1 MMLPLVSVII
11 PVYKSR
17 NFLHRCLGSVCSQT
31 LRCIEIITVND
42 ASPDDSLQILRRYA
56 QDDPRIRVVD
66 LPENRGE
73 GGARNA
79 GLEIARGKYIGFVDS
94 DDSIDMNFFSSLV
107 DASENY
113 CLDMAEAPIK
123 CIDTVGVG
131 RELPHATWFWSSLF
145 RSDFLR
151 NNSILFP
158 AMFSCG
164 DDIVFMVRVLM
175 ASPNRKKID
184 NTYYNYH
191 QIPTSAS
198 QHLDDRKS
206 EDLISAFSLA
216 FHEIEQSVYSSH
228 LSKIYAQ
235 NIFCVFF
242 QHFLTAI
249 NQKITATTKYHAC
262 EILINLYNNYSCFED
277 ANKFL
282 QHSEPVL
289 LDILKK
295 DDVNILYDFFLTGKH
310 RLAEL
315 LRNRIKLRG

>member
-1 MMLPLVSVII
+1 MSPMISVII
-11 PVYKSR
+11 PVYKSVP
-17 NFLHRCLGSVCSQT
+17 FLHRCLDSVCTQT
-31 LRCIEIITVND
+31 MKSIEIITVND
-42 ASPDDSLQILRRYA
+42 ASPDDSIQILRRYA

-66 LPENRGE
+66 LPENRGV

-107 DASENY
+107 EASEKF

-131 RELPHATWFWSSLF
+131 RELPHATWFYSSLF

-158 AMFSCG
+158 AMFSCAE
-164 DDIVFMVRVLM
+164 DIVFMVRVLM
-175 ASPNRKKID
+175 ASPTRKKIS

-198 QHLDDRKS
+198 HNLDDRKS
-206 EDLISAFSLA
+206 EELISAFLLA
-216 FHEIEQSVYSSH
+216 FHEIEQRVHSSQ
-228 LSKIYAQ
+228 LSKMYAK
-235 NIFCVFF
+235 NIFFVFF

-249 NQKITATTKYHAC
+249 DQKITAKTKYHAS
-262 EILINLYNNYSCFED
+262 EILIDLYSNYSCFED

-295 DDVNILYDFFLTGKH
+295 GDANILANFFLAGKH
-310 RLAEL
+310 RLAER
-315 LRNRIKLRG
+315 LRNRIKLQS

>member
-1 MMLPLVSVII
+1 MTPQISII
-11 PVYKSR
+11 VPIYNREKYLR
-17 NFLHRCLGSVCSQT
+17 RCLHSMYNSRFT
-31 LRCIEIITVND
+31 NIEIICIND
-42 ASPDDSLQILRRYA
+42 CSSDSSLEILQDCAHR
-56 QDDPRIRVVD
+56 DPRVVIVD

-79 GLEIARGKYIGFVDS
+79 GLAIAKGKYIGFVDS
-94 DDSIDMNFFSSLV
+94 DDTV
-107 DASENY
+107 DDGFYGTLYAEAENSGA
-113 CLDMAEAPIK
+113 DIVEAPIK

-131 RELPHATWFWSSLF
+131 RELPHATWFCSSLF

-164 DDIVFMVRVLM
+164 EDIVFMVRVLM
-175 ASPNRKKID
+175 ASPNRKKIN

-216 FHEIEQSVYSSH
+216 FHEIEQRVYSSQ
-228 LSKIYAQ
+228 LSEIYAK

-249 NQKITATTKYHAC
+249 DLKITAKAKYHASD
-262 EILINLYNNYSCFED
+262 ILFNLYSNYSYFED

-295 DDVNILYDFFLTGKH
+295 DDVNILYNFFLAGKH
-310 RLAEL
+310 RLAER
-315 LRNRIKLRG
+315 LRNRIKLQR